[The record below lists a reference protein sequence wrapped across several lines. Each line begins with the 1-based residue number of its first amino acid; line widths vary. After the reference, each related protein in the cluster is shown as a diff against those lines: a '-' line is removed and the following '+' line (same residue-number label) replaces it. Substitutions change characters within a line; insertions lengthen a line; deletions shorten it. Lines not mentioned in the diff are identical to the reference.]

1 MRRIPLCF
9 CCFGNDFER
18 NLYTYF
24 LVELYSAGVLSEG
37 LYGVFYND
45 NLAVNV
51 VSELSE
57 GFGNLES
64 AYRAVDGVVGTGL
77 GCDGEELY
85 ALESCGSSFGVG
97 LDLSEL
103 VGALALVLGENLEGA
118 LSGDDS
124 LSLGDEVIAA
134 VAVLY
139 FYDII
144 LVSKVSD
151 VFF

>member
-1 MRRIPLCF
+1 MIPLCF
-9 CCFGNDFER
+9 CCFGNNFER

-24 LVELYSAGVLSEG
+24 LVEFYGAGVLSEG
-37 LYGVFYND
+37 LHGVFYND

-51 VSELSE
+51 VAELSE
-57 GFGNLES
+57 GFGNLKS

-77 GCDGEELY
+77 GCDGEEFY
-85 ALESCGSSFGVG
+85 ALKSSGCSFGVG
-97 LDLSEL
+97 LDLGDL
-103 VGALALVLGENLEGA
+103 VSALQLDLGKN
-118 LSGDDS
+118 
-124 LSLGDEVIAA
+124 LSLRDEVIAA

>member
-1 MRRIPLCF
+1 MIPLCF
-9 CCFGNDFER
+9 CCFGNDFEW
-18 NLYTYF
+18 NLYAYF
-24 LVELYSAGVLSEG
+24 LVEFYGAGVLSEC
-37 LYGVFYND
+37 LHSVFYND

-51 VSELSE
+51 VAELSE

-85 ALESCGSSFGVG
+85 ALKSSGCSFGVG
-97 LDLSEL
+97 LDLGDL
-103 VGALALVLGENLEGA
+103 VSALALVLGENLEGA

-124 LSLGDEVIAA
+124 LSLRDEVIAA